1 MLRRA
6 AQLHLML
13 CGRPLDILDSLGT
26 RGRIFILHGA
36 LQHVSLALPRFL
48 LDLLQTSTPE
58 LGTDALSSQVR
69 ACTEPMSGLSVTNLA
84 SLPSQR
90 LLLPS
95 LRVTGNPHHAT
106 MSPKAPKR
114 CFPVLTQ

>member
-1 MLRRA
+1 
-6 AQLHLML
+6 ML
-13 CGRPLDILDSLGT
+13 CGCPLDILDSLGT

-36 LQHVSLALPRFL
+36 LQHVSLALPHFL

-58 LGTDALSSQVR
+58 LRTNALSSQVQ
-69 ACTEPMSGLSVTNLA
+69 ACAEPMSGLSVTNLA

-95 LRVTGNPHHAT
+95 LRVTNNPHDAT
-106 MSPKAPKR
+106 MSPKALKR
-114 CFPVLTQ
+114 CFLVLTH